1 MRYKFLILLI
11 IFIFLF
17 AAGCKGDKN
26 KEILRQEIVTGVR
39 FMEVKPVL
47 LDDYY
52 EVSGTISSRTITTVS
67 ARVMGEVRAV
77 YVREGEHVRQGEVIL
92 KIDDKD
98 YRERYNQAKEGYEE
112 MLRAYESAKQ
122 NLKLQELTY
131 ERYKRLLDE
140 RAISQQEFD
149 QIETQKN
156 LARLELERYES
167 AIKRAKAVLEE
178 AKIYLGYTEVVSPI
192 NGIVVE
198 KKVEIGNMVSP
209 GTPLF
214 IIEDNRHYKIDVFVD
229 ERLSGKIRTG
239 ARVPVMVEAISKNLD
254 GRVSKV
260 VPYIDPMS
268 RTFPVEIDLNSPDL
282 KTGLYAKVRFPAG
295 KKEGI
300 AVPEKAIQK
309 RGGIEGVYVVDD
321 KGVISYRIVRTGAL
335 HDRGL
340 VEIISGL
347 NGGERVIVDN
357 LERVV
362 EGGIVSLE
370 KDDISGGKK

>member
-1 MRYKFLILLI
+1 MKNKFLIL
-11 IFIFLF
+11 FIVFLFLF
-17 AAGCKGDKN
+17 AGGCKGDKE
-26 KEILRQEIVTGVR
+26 KVTLKPEIITGVR
-39 FMEVKPVL
+39 LMEVKPVP

-52 EVSGTISSRTITTVS
+52 EVSGTISSKTITTVS
-67 ARVMGEVRAV
+67 ARVMGEVRAI
-77 YVREGEHVRQGEVIL
+77 YVSEGEPVRKGEIIL

-98 YRERYNQAKEGYEE
+98 YKERYKQAKEGYEE
-112 MLRAYESAKQ
+112 MLRAYDSAKQ

-149 QIETQKN
+149 QIETQRN

-167 AIKRAKAVLEE
+167 SIKRAKAVLEE
-178 AKIYLGYTEVVSPI
+178 AKIYLNYTEVVSPI
-192 NGIVVE
+192 DGIIVE

-209 GTPLF
+209 GIPLF
-214 IIEDNRHYKIDVFVD
+214 IIEDNSHYKINVFVD
-229 ERLSGKIRTG
+229 ERLSGKIKAG
-239 ARVPVMVEAISKNLD
+239 ARIPVLVEAISKSLD

-260 VPYIDPMS
+260 VPYIDPVS
-268 RTFPVEIDLNSPDL
+268 RTFPVEIDVNSSGL
-282 KTGLYAKVRFPAG
+282 KTGLYAKVRFLAG

-309 RGGIEGVYVVDD
+309 RGGFEGVYVVDER
-321 KGVISYRIVRTGAL
+321 GVISYRIVRTGAL
-335 HDRGL
+335 YDKGL

-347 NGGERVIVDN
+347 NGGERVIINN

-362 EGGIVSLE
+362 EGGIVSSE
-370 KDDISGGKK
+370 EDISGGKK